1 MSSNIIKAPLCYHPP
16 TLLYKLWY
24 YLILCHWSPRS
35 GIHWWH
41 SVFSSSK
48 VLNSPHSFYFSSTL
62 EGVKQPVCA
71 PPLLG
76 WNPALLQRC
85 VSVCLSSCVW
95 WEGEVLSLKA
105 CRLLFRW
112 KSTQATAS
120 EITCHSNCAVRPESV
135 RERGYGR
142 DGWREYVCR
151 RGGEGVMGAD
161 GSWWEWSYSSWAASD
176 CSSW

>member
-1 MSSNIIKAPLCYHPP
+1 MLPSTQPFIQTGIIWFCASEVLVQGYAAGTFFIK
-16 TLLYKLWY
+16 
-24 YLILCHWSPRS
+24 IL
-35 GIHWWH
+35 
-41 SVFSSSK
+41 K
-48 VLNSPHSFYFSSTL
+48 VLNSPRSFYFSSTL

-71 PPLLG
+71 PPSLG
-76 WNPALLQRC
+76 CNPALLQRRVC

-120 EITCHSNCAVRPESV
+120 EITCHSNCAVRPERV

-161 GSWWEWSYSSWAASD
+161 GNGATVAELRLIAALDKESI
-176 CSSW
+176 W